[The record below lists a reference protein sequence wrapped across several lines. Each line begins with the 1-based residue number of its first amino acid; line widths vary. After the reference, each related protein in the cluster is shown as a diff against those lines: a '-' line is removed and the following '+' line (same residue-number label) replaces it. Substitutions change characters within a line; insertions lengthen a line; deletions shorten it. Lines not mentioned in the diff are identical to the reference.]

1 MNRINIAIEKTRERL
16 QSNLEDGSLTTEKA
30 NQTHKALDFDWQE
43 YTRFQELKSHAVSMG
58 KITTEEGM
66 TIYNYLGEAGP
77 EKVNNQPLEVKIVLT
92 QLLAKFLS

>member
-1 MNRINIAIEKTRERL
+1 MNRVNIAIERTKERL
-16 QSNLEDGSLTTEKA
+16 ESNLADGSLTTEKA
-30 NQTHKALDFDWQE
+30 NETHKALDFDWQE
-43 YTRFQELKSHAVSMG
+43 YARFQELKSLAVQMG

-77 EKVNNQPLEVKIVLT
+77 EKVNSQPLEVKIVLT